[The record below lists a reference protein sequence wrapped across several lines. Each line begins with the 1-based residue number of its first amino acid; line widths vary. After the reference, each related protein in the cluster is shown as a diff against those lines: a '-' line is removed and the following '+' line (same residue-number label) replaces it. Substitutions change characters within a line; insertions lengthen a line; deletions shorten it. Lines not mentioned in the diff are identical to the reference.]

1 MSSHKL
7 TDPMPLLYYSEGEK
21 YIYIAPGPAV
31 LVFAID
37 ARIIVRNNLISQ
49 KPVLQPETH
58 PFAASCVC
66 TLRDLSVRKAL
77 ATCELVDETEYE
89 DTLAFWCDFSDAVA
103 ERIHAGEEDLPTILD
118 TTWRLSSSTS
128 TASGSPPIEDV
139 GDVELD
145 DEDDSTV
152 IPGVSGHDGGLTDGS
167 SSGSSGSA
175 GPLCGLCKLPKA

>member
-7 TDPMPLLYYSEGEK
+7 TDPMPLLYYPEGEK

-37 ARIIVRNNLISQ
+37 AKIIVRNNLISQ
-49 KPVLQPETH
+49 KPVLQPEAH

-77 ATCELVDETEYE
+77 ATCELVERTEYE
-89 DTLAFWCDFSDAVA
+89 DTLALWCDFSDAVA
-103 ERIHAGEEDLPTILD
+103 ERIHAGEEHLPKILD
-118 TTWRLSSSTS
+118 TTWRLTGSTS
-128 TASGSPPIEDV
+128 SVSGSPPIEDV

-145 DEDDSTV
+145 DEASSTSV
-152 IPGVSGHDGGLTDGS
+152 S
-167 SSGSSGSA
+167 SSRT
-175 GPLCGLCKLPKA
+175 